1 MARSVGQHEPSG
13 IDGSRDCTAGAGITE
28 SKEACF
34 SPNYR
39 VIAAETSARDR
50 IMVYDQYG
58 DGWANW
64 PLNDGETGG
73 NNMENSGCLIF
84 TYAHAIQWLTGQ
96 KASRAGRAA
105 LIEELIRVCD
115 IPWGPRPYNPTDA
128 QALYSAHIMRRYGA
142 VEIPVPRSTPALDA
156 FFQRGGVLIV
166 NPGGH
171 YIAAVGS
178 AYGDFGGGKGV
189 EYCIHVVDSSCQSTW
204 WRTNQNYGSPLY
216 DFDSHGVIQ
225 GYRKEGDTYVTG
237 TVNGT
242 AMFKWAGGE
251 YWVPYNTFVCYRL
264 DRAYLP
270 GGPELCKR

>member
-1 MARSVGQHEPSG
+1 MALSVGRHAPSG
-13 IDGSRDCTAGAGITE
+13 IDEGRGRSADAGITE
-28 SKEACF
+28 SREACF
-34 SPNYR
+34 NPNKR
-39 VIAAETSARDR
+39 IFGAQASARDR

-58 DGWANW
+58 DGWASW

-84 TYAHAIQWLTGQ
+84 AYAHAIQWLTGQ
-96 KASRAGRAA
+96 KASRADRAA
-105 LIEELIRVCD
+105 LIKELICVCD
-115 IPWGPRPYNPTDA
+115 FPWGPRAYNPTDA

-142 VEIPVPRSTPALDA
+142 VEIPVPRSAPAMEEL
-156 FFQRGGVLIV
+156 FGRGGVMIA

-171 YIAAVGS
+171 YIAAVGA
-178 AYGDFGGGKGV
+178 AYGDSGGGTGD

-216 DFDSHGVIQ
+216 EFDSRGIIQ
-225 GYRKEGDTYVTG
+225 GYRKEGDSFVDG

-242 AMFKWAGGE
+242 VMSKWAGGE
-251 YWVPYNTFVCYRL
+251 YWVPLNAFGRYRL

-270 GGPELCKR
+270 GGSDL